1 MIECSESSSAPPS
14 ATISMV
20 ATTTT
25 VTAGVIP
32 LTTSTN
38 ITLTGFRWTDS
49 LNKEKKGVPESIA
62 SNNILPQ
69 SPSIVSRIK
78 QLYAQQ
84 ESARKDEEDRRLSLI
99 SNEKYDRDETGR
111 CFMYSSGDDTES
123 LATTTSATGIFA
135 TQ

>member
-1 MIECSESSSAPPS
+1 
-14 ATISMV
+14 MV

-32 LTTSTN
+32 LTTSSN

-49 LNKEKKGVPESIA
+49 LNKERRRLPENIT

-78 QLYAQQ
+78 QLYSQQ
-84 ESARKDEEDRRLSLI
+84 ETAKKDEEDRRLSLI
-99 SNEKYDRDETGR
+99 SNEKCDRDESGR
-111 CFMYSSGDDTES
+111 SFMYSSGDDTES
-123 LATTTSATGIFA
+123 LATTTSATGNSIFRLF
-135 TQ
+135 TLTTS